1 MERFSAGD
9 GTKRINDILVL
20 IYAAAGRRD
29 DALKILAEADE
40 LEKQGQYFYTF
51 LRAMVYAQLGDK
63 EQSFMWLERAYAERS
78 PGMVDLKEAPWFD
91 KIRDDRR
98 YADLV
103 RRVGPPQ

>member
-1 MERFSAGD
+1 
-9 GTKRINDILVL
+9 
-20 IYAAAGRRD
+20 
-29 DALKILAEADE
+29 
-40 LEKQGQYFYTF
+40 
-51 LRAMVYAQLGDK
+51 MVYAQLGDK

-91 KIRDDRR
+91 KIRGDRR